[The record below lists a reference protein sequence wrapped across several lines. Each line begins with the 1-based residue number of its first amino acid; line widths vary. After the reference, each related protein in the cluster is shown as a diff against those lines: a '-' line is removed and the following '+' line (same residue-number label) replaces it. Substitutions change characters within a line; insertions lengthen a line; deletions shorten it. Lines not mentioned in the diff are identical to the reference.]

1 MTIRLKR
8 IKMLYLFSILLLAAM
23 LLSPLLTFG
32 SKGSSTE
39 DKSRFCINCHTMEA
53 EYNAWIHSAHRR
65 QMCVDCHLPNENR
78 AVYYLWKS
86 IDGLKDVIVFY
97 SGQVPDRIKISPHG
111 EKVLQANCIRCHE
124 TTVMLIDTER
134 KCWQCHRRVSHMHTG
149 IRETL

>member
-32 SKGSSTE
+32 SKGSSPE